1 LFKTRETPNRNK
13 VEITSRIK
21 MIDTGWKDFNRMDD
35 QTNDM
40 PQKSMAA
47 SG

>member
-1 LFKTRETPNRNK
+1 MKDIEKRKQEEMMRRMKIMETGLKYFR
-13 VEITSRIK
+13 RIDVH
-21 MIDTGWKDFNRMDD
+21 M
-35 QTNDM
+35 NDM

>member
-1 LFKTRETPNRNK
+1 MKDIEREEAGEMMRRMKIMVTGLKYFR
-13 VEITSRIK
+13 RI
-21 MIDTGWKDFNRMDD
+21 DVH
-35 QTNDM
+35 TNDM